1 MGDMS
6 RGRGHQTALARLE
19 KQRQHD
25 AYIDDLK
32 CQVQEH
38 NLLKGRA
45 LWETTEMR
53 RSGVPRKPHQPWPD
67 SSDMPRTLRHDHA
80 AWESASPMAIG
91 QDGVAR
97 RQRLLQMDGAR
108 GAQDAAPESTAPPAP
123 HAAQQQPMLVKQ
135 GIEGAQEEPEAWLIA
150 AGQPQPGEVHVEGED
165 VMESGHAQQS
175 CLVQQAEY
183 PPTPPSPQSPR
194 ALLAAWHRAALS
206 VPEPVAP
213 RCVF

>member
-25 AYIDDLK
+25 LYIDDLK
-32 CQVQEH
+32 CQVREH
-38 NLLKGRA
+38 NILKGRA

-97 RQRLLQMDGAR
+97 RQKLLQMGGGAH
-108 GAQDAAPESTAPPAP
+108 DAAPEAMATPGQ
-123 HAAQQQPMLVKQ
+123 HAAQQQPMLEKQ
-135 GIEGAQEEPEAWLIA
+135 GIEVAQEEPQEAWMIA
-150 AGQPQPGEVHVEGED
+150 AGQPQPGEVLVDSED
-165 VMESGHAQQS
+165 VLESGSAQRPGPGP
-175 CLVQQAEY
+175 QAEC
-183 PPTPPSPQSPR
+183 PATPPSPQSPR
-194 ALLAAWHRAALS
+194 ALLAAWHRAALAI
-206 VPEPVAP
+206 PEPAAP
-213 RCVF
+213 R